1 MRRRTLLAGA
11 LALIAISTGCG
22 TSGAL
27 EARCS
32 RPTSAIFVLAAQSV
46 PQATLIPCVDALPSG
61 WSPGGSEIVDGRM
74 TFWLNSDRAG
84 VHALEVDL
92 TRSCDVSDAVE
103 VAPAPEEVG
112 TRRFEEPISLRPS
125 YSGNR
130 YYLFSGGCITYRY
143 RFGPGASTTLALE
156 ADEALSFTPR
166 AAVVAAVEHDLGLSL
181 CGVGAPPCAG

>member
-1 MRRRTLLAGA
+1 MLAGVLALFAISTACEPTGA
-11 LALIAISTGCG
+11 LAVQ
-22 TSGAL
+22 
-27 EARCS
+27 CS
-32 RPTSAIFVLAAQSV
+32 RPGSPILVLAAQSV
-46 PQATLIPCVDALPSG
+46 PEATLIPCVNAFPSG
-61 WSPGGSEIVDGRM
+61 WSPGGSEIVDGRI

-92 TRSCDVSDAVE
+92 TRSCDFSGAVE
-103 VAPAPEEVG
+103 VAPAPDEIG
-112 TRRFEEPISLRPS
+112 TRRYEEPISLRPS

-156 ADEALSFTPR
+156 ADEALSFIPR
-166 AAVVAAVEHDLGLSL
+166 AVVVAAVEHDLGLSL

>member
-1 MRRRTLLAGA
+1 MVLAGA
-11 LALIAISTGCG
+11 LALSALSTACG

-27 EARCS
+27 EAQCS
-32 RPTSAIFVLAAQSV
+32 RPASAIFVLAAQSV
-46 PQATLIPCVDALPSG
+46 PGATLIPCVKALPSG
-61 WSPGGSEIVDGRM
+61 WSTEGSEIVDGRM

-84 VHALEVDL
+84 VRALEVDL
-92 TRSCDVSDAVE
+92 TPSCDVSDAVE

-112 TRRFEEPISLRPS
+112 TRRYEQPISLEPS

-130 YYLFSGGCITYRY
+130 YYLFPGGCITYRY
-143 RFGPGASTTLALE
+143 RFQAGASTTLALE

-166 AAVVAAVEHDLGLSL
+166 AVVVAAVENDVGLSP